1 MGLRFLVRN
10 IPEFLHRKVLVRL
23 MEERPQL
30 SFLPYVKDEGT
41 VPAMSQ
47 HSLLHTGWI
56 FESMENEAAR
66 AASKPN
72 ANVADPPAV
81 VSV

>member
-1 MGLRFLVRN
+1 MGLRFLVHN
-10 IPEFLHRKVLVRL
+10 IPEFLHRKVLVKL
-23 MEERPQL
+23 MEDRPQL
-30 SFLPYVKDEGT
+30 SFLPYAKDEGT

-56 FESMENEAAR
+56 LESMANEAAR
-66 AASKPN
+66 TARRAK
-72 ANVADPPAV
+72 ANDVSPAV